1 MTYEQLECKAYLD
14 ALECKEY
21 YEKLKQSNTKK
32 LLEINENIFE
42 LKANKTSFKAMFK
55 SGTKEE

>member
-1 MTYEQLECKAYLD
+1 MTYEQLECKAYLE

-32 LLEINENIFE
+32 LQEINENISE
-42 LKANKTSFKAMFK
+42 LKANKTSLKTMFK

>member
-14 ALECKEY
+14 ALEGKEY

-32 LLEINENIFE
+32 LQEIIENISE
-42 LKANKTSFKAMFK
+42 LKANKTSLKAMFK